1 MLTYRVTQLI
11 KWSGK
16 ISHPNTRTLF
26 YLQVFNRPKTSF
38 PKHLRAET
46 ISQWLYPGYAIQKHK
61 TRVAAHRSNQKL
73 DTSVELSLEVIWY
86 RLGMGPNIISPA
98 GHIWATGQ
106 SLVPQLD
113 DFKSGERISAVTGRH
128 GNRDKQSSGDNLAT
142 RNTHSRRKTKPRSQ
156 VGDWLL
162 LSFSKRR
169 CASIR
174 KRQKWV
180 LVRCLW

>member
-1 MLTYRVTQLI
+1 MVRKNITSKYQNAILAPSIQSSRNIYQL
-11 KWSGK
+11 K
-16 ISHPNTRTLF
+16 P
-26 YLQVFNRPKTSF
+26 
-38 PKHLRAET
+38 AET
-46 ISQWLYPGYAIQKHK
+46 ISQWLYPAHAKHSLTSK
-61 TRVAAHRSNQKL
+61 TQDKCCSKHIKS
-73 DTSVELSLEVIWY
+73 SVELSLEVIWY

-113 DFKSGERISAVTGRH
+113 DFKSGERISAATGRH

-156 VGDWLL
+156 VGDRLL
-162 LSFSKRR
+162 RSFSKSR

-180 LVRCLW
+180 LIHCLW